1 MLSIEF
7 FCPLPNGLH
16 ARPAWAL
23 KEQCSAWRSDIRFI
37 NRRLN
42 THADAKSSLAL
53 ISTGTLFN
61 DSCVLEINGSDEEQA
76 RRVLEAY
83 LTGAFID
90 SDSIPSGDAPHVAHP
105 LPRSLV
111 RLAPHLQHGITL
123 ASGIG
128 AGTLRGWQS
137 DNLKRYCQIPASPE
151 DITRLEHSL
160 ATLAEQLNHRLRGLD
175 GESKTILS
183 AHLSLIQDEEFGGTI
198 RRLIAEERLSLA
210 EAIIRNMELI
220 CDKLSLSASDYLR
233 ERVSDIRDI
242 SEQLLNITWPELQ
255 QTSAFTLSAPT
266 ILVAE
271 DLTPSQ
277 FLSLDTQYLKGMVLE
292 KTGRTSHTLI
302 LARAASVPVLSGLTV
317 ASLAPL
323 MGKEVILDGICSV
336 LVVEPND
343 AVNDYYS
350 VAQRLAD
357 RRHQQQIKDA
367 GLPALTRDNVPVE
380 IAANIGSALEAPG
393 AFTCGA
399 QGIGLFRTEM
409 LYMDRD
415 SAPDEQE
422 QFEAY
427 QQVLLSAQGKPVIFR
442 TMDIG
447 GDKQIPY
454 LNIP

>member
-1 MLSIEF
+1 M
-7 FCPLPNGLH
+7 
-16 ARPAWAL
+16 
-23 KEQCSAWRSDIRFI
+23 
-37 NRRLN
+37 
-42 THADAKSSLAL
+42 
-53 ISTGTLFN
+53 
-61 DSCVLEINGSDEEQA
+61 LEINGSDEEQA

-151 DITRLEHSL
+151 DITRTEHST

-242 SEQLLNITWPELQ
+242 SEQLLTITWPELQ

-292 KTGRTSHTLI
+292 KQAGRRI
-302 LARAASVPVLSGLTV
+302 R
-317 ASLAPL
+317 
-323 MGKEVILDGICSV
+323 
-336 LVVEPND
+336 
-343 AVNDYYS
+343 
-350 VAQRLAD
+350 
-357 RRHQQQIKDA
+357 
-367 GLPALTRDNVPVE
+367 
-380 IAANIGSALEAPG
+380 
-393 AFTCGA
+393 
-399 QGIGLFRTEM
+399 
-409 LYMDRD
+409 
-415 SAPDEQE
+415 
-422 QFEAY
+422 
-427 QQVLLSAQGKPVIFR
+427 
-442 TMDIG
+442 
-447 GDKQIPY
+447 
-454 LNIP
+454 